1 MPERRAPSH
10 PRTTLTFP
18 TLASQPQGFSFN
30 DGMGPT
36 PGMGGPNMG
45 NMAGGRPPSAGPGA
59 WAETPAMGQ
68 MGGDPRMMNPGPGM
82 MNPGAGP
89 GGMPRMS
96 SGPPPSAFPRPP
108 SFSTPASGGMGA
120 GAGFAPPPTAG
131 SMPGGP
137 PSFTDRPGMGPIPGM
152 NGAGPGAGPTPS
164 YDVVHLSARNA
175 RLEEKL
181 SKALAKNRSMA
192 KYYDQLLAKTRDAQE
207 REIEDLK
214 SDLMRLQAE
223 SAAAL
228 GARDSLQRVA
238 AERDAAVEE
247 MNSLRDKLSA
257 IQRKGEGHDAQSTKE
272 LNDTRLKLA
281 QRDGEVA
288 SLKAQLSSAQTMVST
303 ANPAQTGQSPVDHSG
318 AVQAAGS
325 TTLAQ
330 MQRMLDAARE
340 ERNHERRQA
349 AARDGEMARQ
359 LNDIKEQALD
369 RIRESS
375 AAAKEVAALKERVHA
390 AEHERDRLRDRME
403 EMEGDVSDHREL
415 RRRMQQAEERATTTQ
430 KKADRCEL
438 SEAKLRAAEA
448 NAQNLQEERAQ
459 AHKRLQE
466 MTEKLLH
473 VTNEKDVLVRHSA
486 HQVHVEA
493 ELANTRRELEQ
504 AKRSGLAVRT
514 ERKTHAVEWNEAADN
529 MGRVLRHHIYSHTR
543 WEKDAS
549 DEVSGAHEA
558 HAHGQR
564 SAVRLV
570 AAAEAEAASLAG
582 EAVEVVRTT
591 RQLLREHARECA
603 EVIAEVTKVHAQRAD
618 ERIDAALSM
627 LREAEVRAERAE
639 SDAER
644 SAAEARRAKA
654 AATRAGVIP
663 SALLNPH
670 ERDGQER
677 LDEDGD
683 PSQAERPQRGMV
695 REEDFDDEAE
705 RATRRL
711 RVSQFQML
719 GLAMWRRATSDARTE
734 GHEMLHSQ
742 LVLARREAAVA
753 SARSENWYVFMCSL
767 TVCPYELCVS
777 QGTYR
782 IQQGRSPSMVAPRG
796 GVVAQTGE
804 GAARGDGRRGVRA
817 DPEDAPVAGGGDGTG
832 RVERG
837 GGSARAGVRS
847 QPRVARGSATG
858 TRRRAEAA
866 AEGAR
871 AAGGDIG
878 HGQARLKAQPEQRGR
893 GPAGVAA
900 AEDAGGTFTPGG
912 PGGGAG
918 KGGERVGQRRRKRR

>member
-1 MPERRAPSH
+1 
-10 PRTTLTFP
+10 
-18 TLASQPQGFSFN
+18 
-30 DGMGPT
+30 
-36 PGMGGPNMG
+36 MG

-68 MGGDPRMMNPGPGM
+68 MGGDPRMMNPGPGMMNPSPGMMNPGAGM

-137 PSFTDRPGMGPIPGM
+137 PSFTDRPGPGPTPGM
-152 NGAGPGAGPTPS
+152 NAGTPS

-247 MNSLRDKLSA
+247 MSSLRDKLSA

-303 ANPAQTGQSPVDHSG
+303 ANPAQTGASPVDHSG

-670 ERDGQER
+670 ERDGLER
-677 LDEDGD
+677 LDEDEGWLKRRD
-683 PSQAERPQRGMV
+683 RRGGWFVKKTLTM
-695 REEDFDDEAE
+695 R
-705 RATRRL
+705 
-711 RVSQFQML
+711 
-719 GLAMWRRATSDARTE
+719 
-734 GHEMLHSQ
+734 
-742 LVLARREAAVA
+742 
-753 SARSENWYVFMCSL
+753 RSE
-767 TVCPYELCVS
+767 
-777 QGTYR
+777 
-782 IQQGRSPSMVAPRG
+782 PRG
-796 GVVAQTGE
+796 DSV
-804 GAARGDGRRGVRA
+804 
-817 DPEDAPVAGGGDGTG
+817 
-832 RVERG
+832 
-837 GGSARAGVRS
+837 
-847 QPRVARGSATG
+847 
-858 TRRRAEAA
+858 
-866 AEGAR
+866 
-871 AAGGDIG
+871 
-878 HGQARLKAQPEQRGR
+878 
-893 GPAGVAA
+893 
-900 AEDAGGTFTPGG
+900 
-912 PGGGAG
+912 
-918 KGGERVGQRRRKRR
+918 